1 MSWTGRGAERKV
13 KRVFLIV
20 LDSCGAGALPD
31 AAQFGDDSSVN
42 TLRSCAGTGLLEIP
56 NLRRAGLGL
65 VPGLEFLGGTDAPRG
80 AWGKMAE
87 RSMGKDTTIG
97 HWEIAGI
104 VSPKPLP
111 VYPNGF
117 PQDVLDAFSKATG
130 RGVLVNRPYSGTQ
143 VIADYG
149 DEQVRTGKFIVYTSA
164 DSVFQIA
171 AHEDVVPLEELYA
184 ACRAARK
191 ILQGDH
197 CVGRVIARPFTGT
210 SGHYTRTPH
219 RHDFSLEPPSSTML
233 DVLQAAG
240 HSTIAVGKIYDIFA
254 GRGISE
260 HVYTESNADGME
272 KTLAYARQDFT
283 GLCFTNLVDFDM
295 LYGHRRN
302 APGYAQALNAFD
314 AWLPQLLACLGPED
328 LVLITADHGCDPTYT
343 KTTDHTREYVPLLA
357 LGPRVKPGSLG
368 IRATYADVAATVCQ
382 ALGVPAQLAGES
394 FLAALGCAGEGA
406 AR

>member
-1 MSWTGRGAERKV
+1 M

-171 AHEDVVPLEELYA
+171 ACMY
-184 ACRAARK
+184 K
-191 ILQGDH
+191 
-197 CVGRVIARPFTGT
+197 
-210 SGHYTRTPH
+210 
-219 RHDFSLEPPSSTML
+219 M
-233 DVLQAAG
+233 
-240 HSTIAVGKIYDIFA
+240 
-254 GRGISE
+254 
-260 HVYTESNADGME
+260 
-272 KTLAYARQDFT
+272 
-283 GLCFTNLVDFDM
+283 
-295 LYGHRRN
+295 
-302 APGYAQALNAFD
+302 
-314 AWLPQLLACLGPED
+314 
-328 LVLITADHGCDPTYT
+328 
-343 KTTDHTREYVPLLA
+343 
-357 LGPRVKPGSLG
+357 
-368 IRATYADVAATVCQ
+368 
-382 ALGVPAQLAGES
+382 
-394 FLAALGCAGEGA
+394 
-406 AR
+406 